1 MSRDDF
7 LSRCMPL
14 HEERASDL
22 LIEADHASGAVS
34 TSLAEMQAG
43 VVGIGSQNLELFSGI

>member
-14 HEERASDL
+14 YEERASDL
-22 LIEADHASGAVS
+22 LIEAEHASGAVS
-34 TSLAEMQAG
+34 KSLAELQAG
-43 VVGIGSQNLELFSGI
+43 VFGIGSQNLESFSGI

>member
-14 HEERASDL
+14 HEERESDI
-22 LIEADHASGAVS
+22 LIEAEHASGAVS
-34 TSLAEMQAG
+34 KSRSCRQAG